1 MSNEKPVELTEAHL
15 KQLDALQ
22 AKISRTLSEHRQ
34 SFGHNDEQFWSYCS
48 CNENEPHVMADG
60 PDVPD
65 PVEKRSFWVAG
76 AQIFAEHLAAR
87 AVDEVEEAGWVS
99 PEQHAAAMTALDA
112 LLRAGYKREDH
123 LVELYE
129 KAKAELIRKVARV
142 EALADAAEA
151 TAVGPPFVFTRDLRA
166 ALAEPERDKESGR

>member
-1 MSNEKPVELTEAHL
+1 MSAEPKAEAYL
-15 KQLDALQ
+15 QQLDALQ

-76 AQIFAEHLAAR
+76 AQIFADHLAGLAI
-87 AVDEVEEAGWVS
+87 DEIEEAGWVG
-99 PEQHAAAMTALDA
+99 PE
-112 LLRAGYKREDH
+112 
-123 LVELYE
+123 
-129 KAKAELIRKVARV
+129 
-142 EALADAAEA
+142 EA
-151 TAVGPPFVFTRDLRA
+151 TAREAAARREALEAIEWKASPWWRAVGPDGSLWAEASNEAEVRERA
-166 ALAEPERDKESGR
+166 RPGDTVQRLYATEPQAEWRNA